1 MRSEDMAHDGPLGLL
16 IVDDDPMDVSLIRDQ
31 LAETG
36 RTPGF
41 RTESASSVGE
51 AIKRLARPGV
61 DVVLLDLGLPDA
73 AGVGAVER
81 LCVERPATPVVVL
94 TGLADEETGL
104 RAVQR
109 GAQDYLVKG
118 HVDGA
123 LIDRSLRFAVERKR
137 AEHALARLASV
148 MAGLCY
154 ECGRKLAGDTP
165 PRAAGN

>member
-1 MRSEDMAHDGPLGLL
+1 MTQEAPLRLL
-16 IVDDDPMDVSLIRDQ
+16 VVDDDAMDVSLIRDQ
-31 LAETG
+31 LAGTG
-36 RTPGF
+36 RTPPF
-41 RTESASSVGE
+41 RIEAVGMLGE
-51 AIKRLARPGV
+51 ALARLARREA

-73 AGVGAVER
+73 AGVSAVER
-81 LCVERPATPVVVL
+81 LSLEAPGTPVVVL
-94 TGLADEETGL
+94 TGLEDEETGL

-118 HVDGA
+118 RVDGA
-123 LIDRSLRFAVERKR
+123 LIDRSLRFAIERKR

-154 ECGRKLAGDTP
+154 ECGRKLAGDLP